1 VPGFALTRGRGFLTR
16 GSPVSNLRYNE
27 QIRISPVRVINEN
40 NEQLGV
46 MDNREALRLAREAGL
61 DLVEVAPNERPPVC
75 RIMDYGRFK
84 YHQKKNI
91 RRHHEQQIKELRI
104 RPKTDDHDRAIRIGQ
119 AIRFLRQGDKVQFKM
134 MFRGRERAHR
144 EIGVGIFHGILQ
156 QIGELA
162 RVERPPAMDG
172 RDMVMVLS
180 PNKAALDRLEAGP
193 RAATRNQPA
202 PPPQTAQSVAPAEV
216 PSEEPQTAPAAASAE
231 PPPEA
236 PPPTAPPLPE
246 AVRTAGE

>member
-1 VPGFALTRGRGFLTR
+1 M
-16 GSPVSNLRYNE
+16 
-27 QIRISPVRVINEN
+27 RVINEK

-91 RRHHEQQIKELRI
+91 RKHHEQQIKELRI
-104 RPKTDDHDRAIRIGQ
+104 RPKTDDHDRAIRIQQ
-119 AIRFLRQGDKVQFKM
+119 AVRFLRQGDKVQFKM

-144 EIGVGIFHGILQ
+144 EIGVAIFQGIIQ

-162 RVERPPAMDG
+162 RVERPPVMDG
-172 RDMVMVLS
+172 RDMVMILS
-180 PNKAALDRLEAGP
+180 PNKAVLDRLEAEARSSRRDP
-193 RAATRNQPA
+193 SAH
-202 PPPQTAQSVAPAEV
+202 PPQTAPV
-216 PSEEPQTAPAAASAE
+216 AAAPLSGATE
-231 PPPEA
+231 PPR
-236 PPPTAPPLPE
+236 PTAPPETVP
-246 AVRTAGE
+246 TAGS

>member
-1 VPGFALTRGRGFLTR
+1 
-16 GSPVSNLRYNE
+16 
-27 QIRISPVRVINEN
+27 VRVINEK

-91 RRHHEQQIKELRI
+91 RKHHEQQIKELRI

-144 EIGVGIFHGILQ
+144 EIGVAIFQGIIQ

-162 RVERPPAMDG
+162 RVERPPVMDG
-172 RDMVMVLS
+172 RDMVMILS
-180 PNKAALDRLEAGP
+180 PNKAVLDRLEAEARSTRHDQAAHPPQAQVAPVAAPLSGATEAP
-193 RAATRNQPA
+193 RPPA
-202 PPPQTAQSVAPAEV
+202 PPQTV
-216 PSEEPQTAPAAASAE
+216 
-231 PPPEA
+231 
-236 PPPTAPPLPE
+236 PTAG
-246 AVRTAGE
+246 T

>member
-1 VPGFALTRGRGFLTR
+1 MPGFALNRRRGFLSR
-16 GSPVSNLRYNE
+16 GNPVSNLRYNE

-84 YHQKKNI
+84 YHQKKNV
-91 RRHHEQQIKELRI
+91 RKHHEQQLKELRI
-104 RPKTDDHDRAIRIGQ
+104 RPKTDDHDRAIRIQQ
-119 AIRFLRQGDKVQFKM
+119 AIRFLKQGDKVQFKM

-156 QIGELA
+156 QIGDLA
-162 RVERPPAMDG
+162 RVERPPVMDG
-172 RDMVMVLS
+172 RDMVMVLA
-180 PNKAALDRLEAGP
+180 PNKVALDRLEGEARSAP
-193 RAATRNQPA
+193 RGQPA
-202 PPPQTAQSVAPAEV
+202 VPRPSAPVA
-216 PSEEPQTAPAAASAE
+216 APVE
-231 PPPEA
+231 PPTEGSPPGA
-236 PPPTAPPLPE
+236 PSLPE
-246 AVRTAGE
+246 AVRSAGE